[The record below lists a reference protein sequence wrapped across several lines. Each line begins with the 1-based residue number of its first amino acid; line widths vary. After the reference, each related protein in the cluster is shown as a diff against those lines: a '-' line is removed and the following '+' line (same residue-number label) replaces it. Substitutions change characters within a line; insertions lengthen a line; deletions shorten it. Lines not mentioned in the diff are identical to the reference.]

1 MSSQQTTDAVD
12 DVDNLNQRLQIRSI
26 NEARSKARDVRNR
39 AQEQIASATKSEA
52 PRARHGGERVYLEVV
67 KAYALEL
74 APLIAAHNDGLDGL
88 WSDSTLMA
96 GTWRHTPQQD
106 NREIMDVEP
115 EAAGVEIDGIRGLI
129 QTDFPVTSRFEVT
142 YRDSGSGSDTVTQ
155 QDSWLPSFSETDAVL
170 VELDNARRKLGI
182 YLEGPDE
189 IDTDHSDY
197 GDDPAF

>member
-1 MSSQQTTDAVD
+1 MADYTITAGDLSPGLEYELTDDGTGQAPAVGDIQSAKFQMTTSAYKEIID
-12 DVDNLNQRLQIRSI
+12 
-26 NEARSKARDVRNR
+26 
-39 AQEQIASATKSEA
+39 ASATVTTASSGNPLLQYA
-52 PRARHGGERVYLEVV
+52 WQAGDTGNAGSYL
-67 KAYALEL
+67 
-74 APLIAAHNDGLDGL
+74 G
-88 WSDSTLMA
+88 
-96 GTWRHTPQQD
+96 
-106 NREIMDVEP
+106 
-115 EAAGVEIDGIRGLI
+115 
-129 QTDFPVTSRFEVT
+129 RFEVT